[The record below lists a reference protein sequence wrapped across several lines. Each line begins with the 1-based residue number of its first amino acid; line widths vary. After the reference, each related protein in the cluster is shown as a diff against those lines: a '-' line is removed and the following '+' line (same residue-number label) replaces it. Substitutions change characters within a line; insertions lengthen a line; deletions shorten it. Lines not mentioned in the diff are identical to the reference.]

1 MKEDPC
7 TYYMYDGERYDC
19 NISYTSVSMQAP
31 PWIFKIIQTLLDT
44 DVQLRSISISTPSL
58 YNPDTLNDLK
68 IDSNS
73 HQKTKSSKM
82 NTAKKLSYEER
93 FKNMGE
99 TDQYSISQ
107 AMFRDTK
114 DAIDLYD
121 FLEELKGKR
130 PEDQQAV
137 LRLAQADIL
146 AILLDR
152 VELTKNYLG
161 INSSPLD
168 LKSADTGSGEKEPVK
183 MGPEKQEPKQ
193 SETKKDPKV
202 VQMKPD
208 PDSPAGKQQKA
219 EPKTEAKV
227 ETKSEEKKTETSATP
242 EFKEISDN
250 CKSLLKEENGSE
262 KAFEYAKEF
271 LGTGNYIPKKDK
283 QKPVKWEDK
292 KILSW
297 VKDISIAIGQAE
309 KAAKFVE
316 EKVAST
322 KDNSDIKPAEEK
334 KEEKETKQEIIPL
347 TKMRALK
354 GYLGSIQKGELK
366 RTPEKDDKLSDT
378 EKGQYAVVGKFAP
391 TYVGTGF
398 GAGIP
403 MFDRDRLVGYSIP
416 ATGLTEETKAL
427 NIFAER
433 YLQLIN
439 KGSED
444 KEVADAILPIFF
456 SNRGYDE
463 KQIQKWVKAI
473 KNAGDEFNKVDHLTV
488 LGTPKL
494 FFPEGLTQAELSY
507 DDFVAILK
515 DTEKSLEEKQ
525 TLCAEHLS
533 GKTVKWDPFEME
545 LYTDNHVFDYV
556 IKKIIEVEENDKQN
570 AIHTYDQKNMAIL
583 CQAAFENSVSEEDF
597 IKEHIDLI
605 LKPDGTFRTLENED
619 NGYKVEIKN
628 KGDFEKYVHDIYEKL
643 SKEDTT
649 LETQKENGSVS
660 VEKKEESESTD
671 RRITILKSGFEEKL
685 KAFDDI
691 RNLFDDSFIQDIL
704 ENGVVIDAHS
714 DPDHKDTTVEYFE
727 PKSKKLKDYLKAM
740 YAKLHA
746 VEYTKPDTFD
756 DGDVRVYSFSQL
768 QEEGNKLVKAGKTKE
783 EMVDWVTK
791 NILNRRLEDQSDD
804 KAMYQDANV
813 IPNMV
818 DALFGFAEKKETEP
832 LMSEE
837 AGKDAIDKMLKDEKM
852 SLMQVIKAAKDV
864 YNKMGEPKKLS
875 EIHKEIMALAE
886 TVCPEKYKA
895 HKERVAK
902 VGEKKQ
908 TFVQE
913 KFSQIHPEEWE
924 KLKETTSLDDLFNA
938 CVSYKD
944 KDDWRVGLALALEV
958 MPLGKIESA
967 KDWTVEQI
975 TEWYNSKVLSDPT
988 APVEEKKKEEP
999 KKETE
1004 DVKVPEHLNEVMNAS
1019 SPKSFKRALDEVVK
1033 NHEDTQE
1040 ARKNMINAIK
1050 FGTGKHTRKIS
1061 KMPEKDIHDMI
1072 NAAKTRVE
1080 KHKK

>member
-1 MKEDPC
+1 MKKDPR

-19 NISYTSVSMQAP
+19 NISYTSASMQAP
-31 PWIFKIIQTLLDT
+31 SWIFKMIQLLLDT

-58 YNPDTLNDLK
+58 CTTNTLNDLK

-121 FLEELKGKR
+121 FLEELKGKKA
-130 PEDQQAV
+130 EDQQSV

-146 AILLDR
+146 AILLDK

-168 LKSADTGSGEKEPVK
+168 LKSTDTGSGQKEPAK
-183 MGPEKQEPKQ
+183 MGPEKAPQKQ
-193 SETKKDPKV
+193 TESKKETKV

-208 PDSPAGKQQKA
+208 PESPAGKQQT
-219 EPKTEAKV
+219 TEAKV
-227 ETKSEEKKTETSATP
+227 EPKVEEKKTEVTTTP
-242 EFKEISDN
+242 DFKDVVTT
-250 CKSLLKEENGSE
+250 CKTLLKEEGGPE
-262 KAFEYAKEF
+262 KAFEYAKLYF
-271 LGTGNYIPKKDK
+271 GTGNYIPKKDK
-283 QKPVKWEDK
+283 QKPAVWEDK

-297 VKDISIAIGQAE
+297 INDISKAIGQAE
-309 KAAKFVE
+309 KATKFVE
-316 EKVAST
+316 EKTAST
-322 KDNSDIKPAEEK
+322 KDNTDIKPAEET
-334 KEEKETKQEIIPL
+334 KEEKETEQELNPL
-347 TKMRALK
+347 AKMRALK
-354 GYLGSIQKGELK
+354 GYLKSIQKNELK
-366 RTPEKDDKLSDT
+366 RTPKEDDKLTDT
-378 EKGQYAVVGKFAP
+378 EKKQYAVVGKFAP
-391 TYVGTGF
+391 TYVGTGI

-416 ATGLTEETKAL
+416 ANGLSEETKAL

-433 YLQLIN
+433 YLQLIS

-444 KEVADAILPIFF
+444 KEVADAILPVFF

-463 KQIQKWVKAI
+463 EQIQKWIKAI
-473 KNAGDEFNKVDHLTV
+473 KNAGEELSKVDHLTI
-488 LGTPKL
+488 LGTPKV
-494 FFPEGLTQAELSY
+494 FFPEGLKQAELSY
-507 DDFVAILK
+507 DDFVAILR

-525 TLCAEHLS
+525 TVCTEHLS
-533 GKTVKWDPFEME
+533 GKSVKWDPFEME
-545 LYTDNHVFDYV
+545 LHTDNHVYDYV
-556 IKKIIEVEENDKQN
+556 TKKIIEVEENDKQN
-570 AIHTYDQKNMAIL
+570 AIHTYDQQNMAIL

-605 LKPDGTFRTLENED
+605 LKPDGTFRTLENKD

-628 KGDFEKYVHDIYEKL
+628 KGDFEKYVHDIYEKV

-649 LETQKENGSVS
+649 LETQKENGTVS
-660 VEKKEESESTD
+660 VEKKEESEVTD
-671 RRITILKSGFEEKL
+671 RRITVLKSAFESKL
-685 KAFDDI
+685 KSHEDV
-691 RNLFDDSFIQDIL
+691 RSLFDDPFIQDLL

-714 DPDHKDTTVEYFE
+714 DPDHKETTIEYFE
-727 PKSKKLKDYLKAM
+727 AGNSKKLKEYLKA
-740 YAKLHA
+740 YHAK
-746 VEYTKPDTFD
+746 VNDIKYTKPDKFE
-756 DGDVRVYSFSQL
+756 DGDVRVYTFPQL
-768 QEEGNKLVKAGKTKE
+768 KEEGDKLVKAGKTRE
-783 EMVDWVTK
+783 EMIAWASK
-791 NILNRRLEDQSDD
+791 NVLKRQLEDQPDEKSV
-804 KAMYQDANV
+804 YQEEQI

-818 DALFGFAEKKETEP
+818 DAMFGFGEKKQNEA

-852 SLMQVIKAAKDV
+852 ELMQIIKATRDIYKKMNQPKSLKDV
-864 YNKMGEPKKLS
+864 HT
-875 EIHKEIMALAE
+875 EIIARAKAE
-886 TVCPEKYKA
+886 CPEKYKL
-895 HKERVAK
+895 HQERVKK
-902 VGEKKQ
+902 VGETKQ
-908 TFVQE
+908 TFIQE
-913 KFSQIHPEEWE
+913 KFSQIHPEDWK
-924 KLKETTSLDDLFNA
+924 KLKDIVMLDDLFNA

-958 MPLGKIESA
+958 IPLGKIPSA

-975 TEWYNSKVLSDPT
+975 TEWYNTKVLSDPT
-988 APVEEKKKEEP
+988 TPVEEKKEEP
-999 KKETE
+999 KKEEPTVE
-1004 DVKVPEHLNEVMNAS
+1004 VPEHLNEVMNAS
-1019 SPKSFKRALDEVVK
+1019 SPKSFKRALDETVK

-1050 FGTGKHTRKIS
+1050 FGTGKHTKKIS